1 VKLLEINRNKAFD
14 LADELN
20 NILIING
27 DGRDGE
33 LLTEEGISDSDA
45 FIAVTGSSETNIM
58 SCLLAKSKGVKK
70 TIALVENIDYIHL
83 SQEVGINAFI
93 NKKLLTADSIFRYIR
108 QGSVIDVTGI
118 SDLDA
123 EVLEF
128 KINEDS
134 EIAYKKVHDFPFK
147 DGAIIAG
154 IVRRNDGFI
163 PTKDFVIEPNDHVV
177 VFSQAN
183 LIPKVT
189 KYFK

>member
-1 VKLLEINRNKAFD
+1 
-14 LADELN
+14 
-20 NILIING
+20 
-27 DGRDGE
+27 
-33 LLTEEGISDSDA
+33 
-45 FIAVTGSSETNIM
+45 M
-58 SCLLAKSKGVKK
+58 SCLLAKSRGVKK

-128 KINEDS
+128 KIHDNS
-134 EIAYKKVHDFPFK
+134 EIAYKKVDDFPFS
-147 DGAIIAG
+147 DGTIIAG
-154 IVRRNDGFI
+154 IVRKNEGFI
-163 PTKDFVIEPNDHVV
+163 PTLDFEIQPNDHVV
-177 VFSQAN
+177 VFTKAN
-183 LIPKVT
+183 LISKVT

>member
-1 VKLLEINRNKAFD
+1 
-14 LADELN
+14 
-20 NILIING
+20 
-27 DGRDGE
+27 
-33 LLTEEGISDSDA
+33 
-45 FIAVTGSSETNIM
+45 M

-83 SQEVGINAFI
+83 AQEVGINAFI

-108 QGSVIDVTGI
+108 PGEVMDVTGI

-128 KINEDS
+128 KIQENS
-134 EIAYKKVHDFPFK
+134 TAAFKKISNFPYQHD
-147 DGAIIAG
+147 AIIAG
-154 IVRRNDGFI
+154 IVRRNEGWI
-163 PTKDFVIEPNDHVV
+163 PTKDFILEPLDRVV

-183 LIPKVT
+183 FISKVT